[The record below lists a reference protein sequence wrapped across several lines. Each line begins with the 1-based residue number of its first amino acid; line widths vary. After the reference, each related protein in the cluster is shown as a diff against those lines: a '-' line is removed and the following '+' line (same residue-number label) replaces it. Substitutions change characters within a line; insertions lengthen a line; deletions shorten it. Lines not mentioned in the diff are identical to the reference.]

1 MFCSRI
7 AVMELVRP
15 TAHHLVS
22 YVDALERGWS
32 PDNIRPRPAAI
43 ENLDYIARDAEG
55 FLASLEDREARG
67 GPITLPDGTV
77 RPRLPGYVRWMWDGE
92 FCGSVGFR
100 WQTGTSA
107 LPPWCLGHIGYTVVP
122 WKTRRGYGTE
132 AVRQLLPHAR
142 REGLDYLEVTTD
154 TTNTASQKI
163 ITTNGGVLV
172 ERFVHPDYGDVE
184 RLRYRIPL

>member
-1 MFCSRI
+1 
-7 AVMELVRP
+7 MELVRP